1 MKRLT
6 RYIFGQLLV
15 GMILVSFSLTAVIWL
30 TQSLRFVD
38 MIVNRGLSGGTF
50 LYLTLLLTPN
60 FLTEIL
66 PISLFAVTMFVYN
79 KMVMDRELVVMSA
92 AGLSR
97 FSLAKPA
104 LLLAVLTALL
114 GYALNLWIVP
124 ATYGAF
130 RQLQWDIRYNFS
142 HLLLQEGQFN
152 DLSNGVTVYVR
163 ERTTDGEL
171 LGILAQDSR
180 NPDKTY
186 TLMAE
191 RGAMVSSKNGAR
203 VVMYNGNRQDLD
215 KKTKHLSILYFDRYI
230 FDLGLNGKAPGIRNR
245 EARERTLP
253 ELLNIRKDKRI
264 SDYGKYLVEAHKRL
278 SAPLNAIGFTL
289 IALISVLGG
298 NFTRRMQSR
307 RVITGIAVTL
317 ALQIGVLGLYN
328 VAGKNLAF
336 VPLIY
341 AAAVLPVVV
350 GLTLLLVTPRR
361 KGKNRG
367 GTPPRHPRSK
377 RA

>member
-6 RYIFGQLLV
+6 WYMLGQLVV
-15 GMILVSFSLTAVIWL
+15 GMALVSFSLTAVIWL

-38 MIVNRGLSGGTF
+38 MIVNRGLSGSTF

-79 KMVMDRELVVMSA
+79 RMVMDRELVVMSA

-97 FSLAKPA
+97 LSLAKPA
-104 LLLAVLTALL
+104 LLLAVLTALA

-124 ATYGAF
+124 ATYGEF
-130 RQLQWDIRYNFS
+130 RQLQWDIRYSFS

-152 DLSNGVTVYVR
+152 NISNGVTVYVR
-163 ERTTDGEL
+163 ERTADGQL

-180 NPDKTY
+180 NPDKVY

-191 RGAMVSSKNGAR
+191 RGAMVNSKEGAR
-203 VVMYNGNRQDLD
+203 VVMYNGNRQDID
-215 KKTKHLSILYFDRYI
+215 SKTKRLSILYFDRYI
-230 FDLGLNGKAPGIRNR
+230 FDLGLTGKAPGQRNR
-245 EARERTLP
+245 EARERTVP
-253 ELLNIRKDKRI
+253 ELLNIRKDPHI

-278 SAPLNAIGFTL
+278 TAPLNAIGFTL
-289 IALISVLGG
+289 IALISVLSG

-307 RVITGIAVTL
+307 RVIIGVGVTL

-328 VAGKNLAF
+328 VAGKNLMF

-341 AAAVLPVVV
+341 ASAILPIIV
-350 GLTLLLVTPRR
+350 GFILLSVTPRR
-361 KGKNRG
+361 RRRDA
-367 GTPPRHPRSK
+367 PSSRHTRSMHI
-377 RA
+377 